1 MGETDVSVAQG
12 MELEG
17 EDYVEKPVS
26 PQELLR
32 RVDKLLK
39 EKR

>member
-1 MGETDVSVAQG
+1 MALDA
-12 MELEG
+12 

-32 RVDKLLK
+32 RVEKLLS
-39 EKR
+39 R